1 MKKAWK
7 DTERL
12 VGESGR
18 AYKRRVVSNVAVAIA
33 AIIAAVQTVTPEET
47 MQVEDAL
54 DAWMAECRK
63 VQNDPGYV
71 PKFGTASADIRND
84 TMQFASAF
92 DLLCF

>member
-1 MKKAWK
+1 MKKAWQ

-12 VGESGR
+12 EGESAR
-18 AYKRRVVSNVAVAIA
+18 AFKRRVVSNVAAAIA
-33 AIIAAVQTVTPEET
+33 SIIAAVQAMTVKQASRSRTRY
-47 MQVEDAL
+47 
-54 DAWMAECRK
+54 AWMAECRK

-71 PKFGTASADIRND
+71 PKFGTASTDIRND